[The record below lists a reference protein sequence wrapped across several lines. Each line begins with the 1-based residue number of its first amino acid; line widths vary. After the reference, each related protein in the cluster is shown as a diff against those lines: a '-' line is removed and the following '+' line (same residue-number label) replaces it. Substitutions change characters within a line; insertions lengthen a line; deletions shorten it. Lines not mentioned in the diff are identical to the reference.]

1 VRQRDM
7 VSKRRTGSPWCVA
20 VRRPGASVRSLRTV
34 QSLPDERHPGGA
46 NWPSTA
52 TVSVVRQRGLEG
64 FGARRCAT
72 RARTARGGQP
82 RWRVRLGLCVKRG
95 QEEGGCA
102 ARRVAVGKQGM
113 SGRRGGRG
121 VQSRACRAVEWA
133 AATDA
138 WDQVL
143 SIPRV
148 PVPMT
153 AAFRS
158 NFFVN
163 GSPWPGDFSLQN
175 PGRGDGPRPWRRGGG
190 PGPGRTK
197 VVPHVWSRHG
207 DCRSAEKL

>member
-1 VRQRDM
+1 VWQRDM

-34 QSLPDERHPGGA
+34 QSLPDQGHPGGA

-82 RWRVRLGLCVKRG
+82 RWRVRLGLCLKRG
-95 QEEGGCA
+95 REGGGCA

-113 SGRRGGRG
+113 SGRRRGRD

-158 NFFVN
+158 NLFCERQSLAWRFFA
-163 GSPWPGDFSLQN
+163 PKPRE
-175 PGRGDGPRPWRRGGG
+175 GRR
-190 PGPGRTK
+190 
-197 VVPHVWSRHG
+197 
-207 DCRSAEKL
+207 A

>member
-7 VSKRRTGSPWCVA
+7 VSKSRTGSPRCVA
-20 VRRPGASVRSLRTV
+20 VRRPGASVGSLRTA
-34 QSLPDERHPGGA
+34 QSLPDERHPCGA

-52 TVSVVRQRGLEG
+52 TVSVARQRGREG
-64 FGARRCAT
+64 FGARRRAT

-82 RWRVRLGLCVKRG
+82 RWRVRIGLCVNRG
-95 QEEGGCA
+95 RGGGGCA

-113 SGRRGGRG
+113 SERRGGRG
-121 VQSRACRAVEWA
+121 VQSRACRAVGRA

-148 PVPMT
+148 PVPTT

-158 NFFVN
+158 NFLVP
-163 GSPWPGDFSLQN
+163 GCPWPGDFSLQN
-175 PGRGDGPRPWRRGGG
+175 PGGGDGPRTWRRGGG
-190 PGPGRTK
+190 PGPGRPK
-197 VVPHVWSRHG
+197 LVRHVWSRDG
-207 DCRSAEKL
+207 DC